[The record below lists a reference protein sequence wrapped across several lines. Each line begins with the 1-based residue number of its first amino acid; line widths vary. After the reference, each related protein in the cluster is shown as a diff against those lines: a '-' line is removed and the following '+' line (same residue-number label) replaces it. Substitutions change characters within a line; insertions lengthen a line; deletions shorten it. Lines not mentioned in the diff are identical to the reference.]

1 LCRRAR
7 RRRAEDAVPLLEV
20 RDLSK
25 HFFRLSALHRVS
37 LRVEPGDLLGLIG
50 PNGSGK
56 TTLFNCATGVLRP
69 SGGQVL
75 FKGEDITGLTADAV
89 YRRGIARTFQLI
101 QLFPEMTV
109 LENLLMAAQERTG
122 TLFGRLLRREE
133 VAETDR
139 AMKLIE
145 YLGIGAVKD
154 NPAANLS
161 YGQQKLLDFG
171 MALMPEPEVI
181 LLDEPLAGVNPTM
194 IKSLVGHI
202 LDLNARGHTFVVIE
216 HNMEVVMSLC
226 RRIVVLSQG
235 EQIAEGTPAE
245 VADDP
250 AVLDAYF
257 GR

>member
-1 LCRRAR
+1 M
-7 RRRAEDAVPLLEV
+7 PLLEV

-25 HFFRLSALHRVS
+25 HFFRLPALSRVN
-37 LRVEPGDLLGLIG
+37 LTVEPGDLLGVIG

-56 TTLFNCATGVLRP
+56 TTLFNCVTGVLRP
-69 SGGQVL
+69 SEGHVR
-75 FKGEDITGLTADAV
+75 FKGEDITGLSADLV

-109 LENLLMAAQERTG
+109 LENMLLAAQERQG
-122 TLFGRLLRREE
+122 TLLGRLVRREG
-133 VAETDR
+133 AGPRDR
-139 AMKLIE
+139 ALE
-145 YLGIGAVKD
+145 LLEFLGIVTLRD
-154 NPAANLS
+154 HLAANLS

-171 MALMPEPEVI
+171 MALMSKPEVI

-194 IKSLVGHI
+194 IRHLVGHI
-202 LDLNARGHTFVVIE
+202 QALNAQGHTFVVIE

-235 EQIAEGTPAE
+235 ERIAEGSPAE

-250 AVLDAYF
+250 LVLDAYF

>member
-1 LCRRAR
+1 
-7 RRRAEDAVPLLEV
+7 VPLLEV
-20 RDLSK
+20 RGLTK
-25 HFFRLSALHRVS
+25 HFFRLSALSDVS
-37 LRVEPGDLLGLIG
+37 LSVEPGELLGLIG

-56 TTLFNCATGVLRP
+56 TTLFNCVTGVLRP
-69 SGGQVL
+69 SAGQIR
-75 FKGEDITGLTADAV
+75 FKDEDIRGLTADRV

-109 LENLLMAAQERTG
+109 LENMLLAAQEREG
-122 TLFGRLLRREE
+122 TMLRRLLRREGG
-133 VAETDR
+133 AMADR
-139 AMKLIE
+139 AHELLE
-145 YLGIGAVKD
+145 YLGIASLETHL
-154 NPAANLS
+154 ASNLS

-171 MALMPEPEVI
+171 MVLMSRPEVI

-202 LDLNARGHTFVVIE
+202 QALNRLGHTFVVIE

-235 EQIAEGTPAE
+235 ERIAEGTPAE
-245 VADDP
+245 VADNP
-250 AVLDAYF
+250 LVLDAYF